1 MGNIRKRGKSWTAQV
16 RVSGWQSFTKTFDT
30 KSSAQE
36 WIKHTEHTLK
46 SNALPDYSVQSMTLY
61 DLLDR
66 YAEKVS
72 SNLKGSEIEIYKLRL
87 IQRYPVS
94 KNKLSY
100 LTKKH
105 FENYRDERLKEVK
118 SGTVH
123 AEIMLLKRVYKI
135 AIEQWGYG
143 IIKNP
148 LSSIILPPPHTPRKR
163 RLTQREQ
170 IDVCFA
176 AKSQRNNYICS
187 VIEFAIET
195 GMRRSE
201 ILKLK
206 WCDINF
212 YTGFASLYDTKNGE
226 DRKVPLTKR
235 CIEVLNQ
242 LPRSHEH
249 VFPISATCLHQAWQR
264 AVRKAGVRDLRF
276 HDLRHEAV
284 SRFFEMGMSVPEV
297 ALISGHKDL
306 TQLFRY
312 THLNPENVFTK
323 YEAFQNRADT

>member
-1 MGNIRKRGKSWTAQV
+1 
-16 RVSGWQSFTKTFDT
+16 
-30 KSSAQE
+30 
-36 WIKHTEHTLK
+36 
-46 SNALPDYSVQSMTLY
+46 MTLY

-105 FENYRDERLKEVK
+105 FEKYRDERLKEVK

-206 WCDINF
+206 WHDINLE
-212 YTGFASLYDTKNGE
+212 TGFASLYDTKNGE

-249 VFPISATCLHQAWQR
+249 VFPISATCLHQAWRR
-264 AVRKAGVRDLRF
+264 AVKKAEIKDLRF

-297 ALISGHKDL
+297 ALISGHKDV

>member
-1 MGNIRKRGKSWTAQV
+1 MVNIRKRGKSWTAQV
-16 RVSGWQSFTKTFDT
+16 RVSGWQSFTKTFNT
-30 KSSAQE
+30 KLSAQE
-36 WIKHTEHTLK
+36 WIKHTEHALK
-46 SNALPDYSVQSMTLY
+46 SNVLPDYSVQSMTLY

-206 WCDINF
+206 WHDINLE
-212 YTGFASLYDTKNGE
+212 TGFASLYETKNGE

-242 LPRSHEH
+242 LSRNHEH
-249 VFPISATCLHQAWQR
+249 VFPISVTCLHQAWRR
-264 AVRKAGVRDLRF
+264 ALRKAGVKDLRF

-312 THLNPENVFTK
+312 THLNPENVFKK
-323 YEAFQNRADT
+323 YDAF

>member
-1 MGNIRKRGKSWTAQV
+1 MGNLRKRGKSWTAQV
-16 RVSGWQSFTKTFDT
+16 RMSGWQSFTKTFDT

-36 WIKHTEHTLK
+36 WIKHTEHALK
-46 SNALPDYSVQSMTLY
+46 SNVLPDYSVQSMTLY

-170 IDVCFA
+170 IDVYFA

-206 WCDINF
+206 WHDINLE
-212 YTGFASLYDTKNGE
+212 TGFASLYDTKNGE

>member
-1 MGNIRKRGKSWTAQV
+1 
-16 RVSGWQSFTKTFDT
+16 
-30 KSSAQE
+30 
-36 WIKHTEHTLK
+36 
-46 SNALPDYSVQSMTLY
+46 
-61 DLLDR
+61 
-66 YAEKVS
+66 
-72 SNLKGSEIEIYKLRL
+72 
-87 IQRYPVS
+87 
-94 KNKLSY
+94 LSY

-148 LSSIILPPPHTPRKR
+148 LSSIILPPPHRPRKR
-163 RLTQREQ
+163 RLTQQEQ

-206 WCDINF
+206 WHDINLE
-212 YTGFASLYDTKNGE
+212 TGFASLYDTKNGE

-242 LPRSHEH
+242 LSRNHEH
-249 VFPISATCLHQAWQR
+249 VFPISVTCLNQAWRR
-264 AVRKAGVRDLRF
+264 ALRKAGVKDLRF

-312 THLNPENVFTK
+312 THLNPENVFKK
-323 YEAFQNRADT
+323 YDAFNSVAKMQQK

>member
-1 MGNIRKRGKSWTAQV
+1 MGNIRKRGKRWTAQV
-16 RVSGWQSFTKTFDT
+16 RMSGWQSFTKTFDT
-30 KSSAQE
+30 KSSAQD
-36 WIKHTEHTLK
+36 WIKHIEHALK
-46 SNALPDYSVQSMTLY
+46 SNVLPDHSVQSMTLY
-61 DLLDR
+61 DLLNR

-105 FENYRDERLKEVK
+105 FENYRDQRLKEVK

-148 LSSIILPPPHTPRKR
+148 LSSIVAPPPHTSRKR
-163 RLTQREQ
+163 RLNQQEQ
-170 IDVCFA
+170 IDVCIA
-176 AKSQRNNYICS
+176 AKYQRNDYICS

-212 YTGFASLYDTKNGE
+212 HTGFASLFDTKNGE

-235 CIEVLNQ
+235 CIKVLNQ

-249 VFPISATCLHQAWQR
+249 VFPLSATCLSQAWQR
-264 AVRKAGVRDLRF
+264 TVKKAGIEDLRF
-276 HDLRHEAV
+276 HDLRHEAI
-284 SRFFEMGMSVPEV
+284 SRFFEMGMNIAEV
-297 ALISGHKDL
+297 ALISGHKDV

-312 THLNPENVFTK
+312 THLNPENVFKK
-323 YEAFQNRADT
+323 YDAF

>member
-36 WIKHTEHTLK
+36 WIKHTEHALK
-46 SNALPDYSVQSMTLY
+46 SNVLPDYSVQSMTLY

-148 LSSIILPPPHTPRKR
+148 LSSIILPPPHRPRKR
-163 RLTQREQ
+163 RLTQQEQ

-206 WCDINF
+206 WHDINLE
-212 YTGFASLYDTKNGE
+212 TGFASLYDTKNGE
-226 DRKVPLTKR
+226 DRKVPLTKK

-242 LPRSHEH
+242 LSRSHEH
-249 VFPISATCLHQAWQR
+249 VFPISATCLSQAWQR
-264 AVRKAGVRDLRF
+264 AVKKAGIKDLRF

-312 THLNPENVFTK
+312 THLNPENVFMK
-323 YEAFQNRADT
+323 YDAFKSVA